1 MKDAAPHLRTL
12 EELERTSIPGLV
24 EMLREEGIDAVRYVL
39 WRATGWHRGYS
50 SPALRH
56 RVTAEQKRRG
66 WETAGFGVS
75 PPRWSYAPR
84 DRRRKVCPE
93 GVARDFDQI
102 TPGSGINEGKKVR
115 DLLRVVRS

>member
-1 MKDAAPHLRTL
+1 L

-50 SPALRH
+50 SPAWRH